1 MQPMGR
7 VLTVLGAAG
16 VGIGLVSLLDTYW
29 RWIGVALGYPPLVS
43 GLVGGSLLLAG
54 IGCLAAG
61 RGAATPGARTPVR
74 TPEGTKADHAEQ
86 G

>member
-1 MQPMGR
+1 MQRMGR

-16 VGIGLVSLLDTYW
+16 VGIGLIALLDTYW

-43 GLVGGSLLLAG
+43 ELVGGSLLLAG
-54 IGCLAAG
+54 IGCLVAG
-61 RGAATPGARTPVR
+61 RSAVPGGHTGMRP
-74 TPEGTKADHAEQ
+74 PEGTKAGHHEQ